1 MWCYVLYV
9 LTYNTGIDIPGPR
22 GPDGFPGV
30 KGARGYRGPPGTTI
44 PGTKGQRGP
53 PGNPG
58 IMTFICN
65 STVCTRY
72 NFVSG
77 CARKSIWHKNC
88 QIKHAERLCYYGD
101 PYWIREQLKVT
112 FYVAKGR
119 LFILLGLPGLPGEP
133 GYPGI
138 ICQTP
143 LQGPAGG
150 QGFEGPT
157 GHPGMCVCWVI
168 FNLLFSTLFHSH

>member
-1 MWCYVLYV
+1 MVFQESK
-9 LTYNTGIDIPGPR
+9 GPGATEDLQELLFL
-22 GPDGFPGV
+22 GLKA
-30 KGARGYRGPPGTTI
+30 KGAHQGIQVSSLLFVTVLSALDTILCQVVPG
-44 PGTKGQRGP
+44 
-53 PGNPG
+53 
-58 IMTFICN
+58 
-65 STVCTRY
+65 
-72 NFVSG
+72 
-77 CARKSIWHKNC
+77 SIWHKNC

-119 LFILLGLPGLPGEP
+119 LFILLGLPGLPGGP